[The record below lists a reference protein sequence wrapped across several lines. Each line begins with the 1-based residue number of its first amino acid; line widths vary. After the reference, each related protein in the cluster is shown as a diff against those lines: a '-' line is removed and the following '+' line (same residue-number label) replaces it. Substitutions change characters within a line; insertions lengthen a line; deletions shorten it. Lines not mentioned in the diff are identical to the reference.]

1 MIKSS
6 RKRIWK
12 GNVVCVREKINSHR
26 VLVGRSEVRRL
37 LGRFRGRLEYN
48 IEVTLKDVGWDS
60 MDEFNLRIWTGCAN
74 SNKI

>member
-1 MIKSS
+1 M
-6 RKRIWK
+6 
-12 GNVVCVREKINSHR
+12 
-26 VLVGRSEVRRL
+26 GRSEVRRL